1 MLTWIKNDE
10 TNVRTAESNGVVY
23 RIIPQSG
30 GYFRLEVNGGW
41 EGSRSSLTKL
51 QTIAEGLDSAS
62 QPVSPMNDVP
72 VLTMDYA
79 ASKKGKKPPVKSQG
93 KNPNPKEQPKEQP
106 KAEPKPEP
114 TPQETPAEEPK
125 KPAKKG
131 KKVDTIH
138 AGGGIMVDVVEPEK
152 LEPVKYNCELCTV
165 IARDNPELSPTEV
178 IGQCQV
184 CSAPKSRATA
194 KPSQEQPKDDS
205 PELQPSEGVSDGSPD
220 EPQPEPR
227 SSKGLKKL
235 AAVAGKSP
243 IPLPEDVGNRQNLL
257 AWCENVRD
265 HFEEQGKFLTVPA
278 LMVLVRS
285 EAKNVAEGA
294 ALALKVKGIY
304 DREVKAVAKVGDTPQ
319 TPKGDTQPQQSPAP
333 KAKAVISESENGKV
347 SQGTGGGKRY
357 DLFGHPVTGVLRWM
371 GKQGWKFAQARAALD
386 KLGIDCADGT
396 LTAQLGAGAKGKRG
410 DPSPV
415 TPEQAAKLTAAAGG
429 AK

>member
-1 MLTWIKNDE
+1 MLTWTKNDE

-72 VLTMDYA
+72 VLTMGYA

-93 KNPNPKEQPKEQP
+93 KNPNPKEQP

-131 KKVDTIH
+131 KKVETIH
-138 AGGGIMVDVVEPEK
+138 AGGGIMVDVVESEPEPQPE
-152 LEPVKYNCELCTV
+152 EPSEEPAN
-165 IARDNPELSPTEV
+165 DPH
-178 IGQCQV
+178 
-184 CSAPKSRATA
+184 APDLGD
-194 KPSQEQPKDDS
+194 PVGKDES

-227 SSKGLKKL
+227 SSKGLKKI
-235 AAVAGKSP
+235 AAIAGKSP

-371 GKQGWKFAQARAALD
+371 GKNGWKFAQARAALD